1 MDYHDTYSSEIF
13 RASQCLERE
22 ETISRIIRSVLLD
35 HGYEVSAA
43 GKDIYHR
50 GNARVILSLVDDIE
64 HVNYQHL
71 EDLWQ
76 DITEEDIIV
85 TDNYITRPTSARVV
99 MLPKTWF
106 GIYAHEPE
114 IFVSRPTSAFSMP
127 VNRIDANRVLILLRM
142 QWNRLVDRGYVNFNC
157 ADHSTDQDQRSRIAL
172 WHQCCDTLREYHGN
186 KYDRVMQELTH
197 KMPLRNHVWDLDTM
211 IQHGAL
217 HLVIETYASD
227 VCVSFSEKIFRALQT
242 PRPWMLFAGTW
253 SVSRLQSL
261 GFDTLSDVVDH
272 AALDW
277 RRMNDDKV
285 THFVDAVQKFIDGP
299 SLDDHVQSR
308 AHEAAVHNQALLHTW
323 RRKWWRDLPVF
334 LDELTATLETI

>member
-1 MDYHDTYSSEIF
+1 MKSDLYASAVF
-13 RASQCLERE
+13 RDSACLHRE
-22 ETISRIIRSVLLD
+22 EMLSLTIRAVLQD
-35 HGYEVSAA
+35 HGFQMIESCR
-43 GKDIYHR
+43 DIYQR
-50 GNARVILSLVDDIE
+50 GDTRVVLSLVDDVE
-64 HVNYQHL
+64 HANYQHA
-71 EDLWQ
+71 EDIWQ
-76 DITEEDIIV
+76 DFTPADIIV
-85 TDNYITRPTSARVV
+85 TDNHITRPVSARVV
-99 MLPKTWF
+99 TLPNSWF
-106 GIYAHEPE
+106 GIYAHQPH
-114 IFVSRPTSAFSMP
+114 ITVPRPTAAFSMP

-142 QWNRLVDRGYVNFNC
+142 QWNRLLDRGLVNFNC
-157 ADHSTDQDQRSRIAL
+157 ADHSENQSQDSRVSL

-197 KMPLRNHVWDLDTM
+197 KMPLRNHAWDLDTM

-227 VCVSFSEKIFRALQT
+227 VCVSFSEKTFRALQT

-308 AHEAAVHNQALLHTW
+308 AHEAAAHNQALLHAW
-323 RRKWWRDLPVF
+323 RRQWWRDLPVF